1 MNDIEKQ
8 NSDINIQEETTTD
21 IVKETNNNIVED
33 NNIPEESTPNE
44 VLTNECE
51 ISPVDIPTVSART
64 QFRTDSGWVLG
75 GSLLGRSH
83 SINNSPCQDYHLYE
97 DLGDGW
103 NVFIVS
109 DGAGSAKESHRGSKM
124 SCSFMLK
131 AIRKLVQKM
140 PWKERQ
146 ILPNN
151 LEWYIEF
158 SNLCRGIKSLM
169 EEQIESLDEPVSIK
183 DFNATMMV
191 LVVSPMGMLVGHIGD
206 GRMGYEDSNGNWQS
220 LITPHKGEEA
230 NSTVFLM
237 NKWDKP
243 RIPSPKMSGK
253 YIPETSVEP
262 SCPTRIVLMTDGCE
276 NFSWECVAY
285 DEEKEQYVDR
295 NHPFEDFLNPL
306 FEQLDKMEGD
316 EQYNLFLSFLNSNSE
331 ACISEQDDRTMLIC
345 EYGLQ
350 RKDSLHTIEGQ
361 DVTAL

>member
-1 MNDIEKQ
+1 MNEIEKL
-8 NSDINIQEETTTD
+8 NDDIKTSEETTGEV
-21 IVKETNNNIVED
+21 IEEETHSKLAED
-33 NNIPEESTPNE
+33 NNKPEESNPNGVLDNEGE
-44 VLTNECE
+44 VF
-51 ISPVDIPTVSART
+51 SFDIPTVSVRT

-83 SINNSPCQDYHLYE
+83 SENNVPCQDYHLYE

-140 PWKERQ
+140 PWKEWQ
-146 ILPNN
+146 ILPND
-151 LEWYIEF
+151 LEWHIEF

-169 EEQIESLDEPVSIK
+169 EEQIESLDEPVAIK

-191 LVVSPMGMLVGHIGD
+191 LVVSPMGMLIGHIGD
-206 GRMGYEDSNGNWQS
+206 GRMGYEDSNGAWHS
-220 LITPHKGEEA
+220 LITPHKGDEA

-243 RIPSPKMSGK
+243 RIPSPKMNGK
-253 YIPETSVEP
+253 YIPETSVEASHP
-262 SCPTRIVLMTDGCE
+262 LRIVLMTDGCE

-285 DEEKEQYVDR
+285 DENKKQYIDR
-295 NHPFEDFLNPL
+295 NKPFEDFLNPL
-306 FEQLDKMEGD
+306 FEQLDKIDGD
-316 EQYNLFLSFLNSNSE
+316 EQYNLFVSFLNSNSE

-350 RKDSLHTIEGQ
+350 REDSLHIIEG
-361 DVTAL
+361 